1 MKAHVGLGEF
11 DRRVLRK
18 TGGDGARFGDCH

>member
-1 MKAHVGLGEF
+1 MKTHVGFGEF
-11 DRRVLRK
+11 DSRVLRK